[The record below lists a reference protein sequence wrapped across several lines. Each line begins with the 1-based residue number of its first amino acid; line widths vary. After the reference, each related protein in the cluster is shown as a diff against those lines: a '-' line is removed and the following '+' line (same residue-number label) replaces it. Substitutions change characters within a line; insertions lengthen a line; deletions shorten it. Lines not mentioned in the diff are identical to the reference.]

1 MRFLKLKIARAA
13 LYRNDS
19 HSVLTYG
26 QPSKLQPAKA
36 SPPPKQQ
43 KSPVLKVQE
52 PKVSSPASV
61 SSDKKQYKRSKGN
74 NIMKNYCQA
83 MISFS
88 LSPLSDFYI
97 AREPESKEL
106 SLERFRQILSAQK
119 TKINCIKS
127 LREALLIEEK
137 DCNEVQLFKRL
148 FQVTCKIFI
157 KYFSVNWIYNGKL
170 TDRVR
175 YLEYRGKILRRI
187 KHPEHFT
194 FLKSFVEK
202 KPKSNRNKRL

>member
-19 HSVLTYG
+19 HPALIS
-26 QPSKLQPAKA
+26 QPSKAQPVKA
-36 SPPPKQQ
+36 PLPKQQ
-43 KSPVLKVQE
+43 KSPVMKPQE
-52 PKVSSPASV
+52 PKVSSPV
-61 SSDKKQYKRSKGN
+61 DKKSAQYKRSKGN

-88 LSPLSDFYI
+88 LSPLSDFYL
-97 AREPESKEL
+97 AREPESKIL

-127 LREALLIEEK
+127 LREALLIEPQ
-137 DCNEVQLFKRL
+137 DCAEVQSFKRL

-157 KYFSVNWIYNGKL
+157 KFFSVNWIYNGKL
-170 TDRVR
+170 TERIK

-187 KHPEHFT
+187 EHPEHFT